1 MLVIGHRG
9 AAGVEPANS
18 LASLKAGLHS
28 SAEIVEFDLR
38 LTKDNVPVLGHDNR
52 LIHHQTNP
60 KIADLK
66 WSELK
71 KLTAKHANPVI
82 NLETAL
88 KECFGKVMLNIELKT
103 PDSGQQALKVIKSK
117 FIKNPSDWDK
127 FFFSSFSP
135 AELRRVRKA
144 NSQVGLALLHWYN
157 PFVFVAYHR
166 QLNLS
171 AVGFHRLHINPLAT
185 QIARQAGL
193 FTYAHTVNR
202 PRAAIELEQQGID
215 GVVTDY
221 PATMI
226 DALKD

>member
-1 MLVIGHRG
+1 M
-9 AAGVEPANS
+9 N
-18 LASLKAGLHS
+18 
-28 SAEIVEFDLR
+28 
-38 LTKDNVPVLGHDNR
+38 
-52 LIHHQTNP
+52 Q

-71 KLTAKHANPVI
+71 KSTSEYPYPII

-88 KECFGKVMLNIELKT
+88 KECFGKIMLNIELKVHG
-103 PDSGQQALKVIKSK
+103 SGHQALKVIESK
-117 FIKNPSDWDK
+117 FIKKPSDWDK

-135 AELRRVRKA
+135 AELRRVRHA
-144 NSQVGLALLHWYN
+144 NSKVGLALLHWYN

-171 AVGFHRLHINPLAT
+171 AVGFHRLHVNPLAT
-185 QIARQAGL
+185 QIARQSGL

-202 PRAAIELEQQGID
+202 PRAALELEQQGID

-221 PATMI
+221 PATMVT
-226 DALKD
+226 ALQE